1 MKKVMLVGAVG
12 AGKTSLIHTLQKDCR
27 SAEKTQSIQFTD
39 GAIDTPGEYAQIP
52 RFYSALM
59 VTAMEAAVVV
69 VVQDATNLKVTLPPG
84 FAGMFSRPVIGIVT
98 KVDVP
103 GIDRDKAK
111 SRLLQVGVKEP
122 IFFVSSRTGEG
133 MDELFSYFEEGRC
146 IL

>member
-1 MKKVMLVGAVG
+1 MQKVMLVGAIG
-12 AGKTSLIHTLQKDCR
+12 AGKTSLIHTLQKDVR
-27 SAEKTQSIQFTD
+27 SAEKTQSIQFSD

-59 VTAMEAAVVV
+59 TTAMQASVVV

-84 FAGMFSRPVIGIVT
+84 FAGMFSRPVIGVVT
-98 KVDVP
+98 KVDAP

-111 SRLLQVGVKEP
+111 SRLMEIGVKEP

-133 MDELFSYFEEGRC
+133 IEELIAHFGEGRC
-146 IL
+146 NS